1 MSLDSSLSVLLVF
14 TASVL
19 AGKALRVRVPGLV
32 FDSFVLLVVLSVS
45 AWAAA
50 SGASAAAWSIEV
62 AAGLLVLLVVL
73 TLAAAAIAPD
83 RAARGVR
90 LSPRVDRRIVAAIA
104 AGWLCGLLAP
114 QLSAQVARVLSWEV
128 LALIAVTGLYV
139 SSSVSLRS
147 VSSGARSALAACAV
161 GVLIAVAAGAAGSVL
176 LGVPLGLS
184 VAATLGMGW
193 YSFTGPYIAS
203 FYGPAEGFAAFLL
216 NVLREQVTF
225 LLVPLV
231 RGSRVVMLSLGG
243 ATTMDNTLP
252 VYVYTYGE
260 DFASAS
266 ILHGFILTVAA
277 PFLVSA
283 ALSI

>member
-1 MSLDSSLSVLLVF
+1 
-14 TASVL
+14 
-19 AGKALRVRVPGLV
+19 
-32 FDSFVLLVVLSVS
+32 
-45 AWAAA
+45 
-50 SGASAAAWSIEV
+50 
-62 AAGLLVLLVVL
+62 
-73 TLAAAAIAPD
+73 
-83 RAARGVR
+83 
-90 LSPRVDRRIVAAIA
+90 
-104 AGWLCGLLAP
+104 
-114 QLSAQVARVLSWEV
+114 VLSWEV

-161 GVLIAVAAGAAGSVL
+161 GVLIAVAAGAVGSVL
-176 LGVPLGLS
+176 LGVPLELS

-203 FYGPAEGFAAFLL
+203 VYGPAEGFAAFLL
-216 NVLREQVTF
+216 NVLREQATF
-225 LLVPLV
+225 PLV

-260 DFASAS
+260 DFAPAS
-266 ILHGFILTVAA
+266 ILHGFIMTVAV

-283 ALSI
+283 ALGI